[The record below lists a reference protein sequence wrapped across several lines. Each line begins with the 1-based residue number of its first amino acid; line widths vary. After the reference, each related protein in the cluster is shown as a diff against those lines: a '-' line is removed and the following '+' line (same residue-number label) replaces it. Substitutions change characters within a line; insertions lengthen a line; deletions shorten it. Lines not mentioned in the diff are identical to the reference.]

1 MRIAAVKTHTLAGAL
16 DTPLLFGG
24 GPFGTFYATFVEI
37 RSDEGHVGL
46 GECIARRAPEV
57 TTTIVDHMLAP
68 ALIGRDPRDVEGL
81 WDGMFAQLRRWGHSR
96 GFVLEAMSGVDIA
109 LHDLLARA
117 AGLPL
122 YKFLGGHGRDHV
134 TCYASSVYFAGIK
147 EMADEA
153 AGQIALGHT
162 AIKVKIGRPES
173 LGGIRADV
181 ESVRAIR
188 AAVGPR
194 VEIMLDA
201 NSAYDAATAIRVARQ
216 LESLDI
222 AWLEEPVYP
231 DDVSGYEL
239 IRKNSG
245 IPLAAG
251 EAEFGVFGFR
261 DLIERR
267 AVDVLQPDIARVG
280 GFTGARRVAALAH
293 AYNLAFAPHTGFSG
307 GIAHLASL
315 HLAATAP
322 NFMTYEY
329 FYAPNALRDVFT
341 APFPQPKDGTVPLP
355 AGAGLGLDLD
365 WDIVRRY
372 EVKR

>member
-1 MRIAAVKTHTLAGAL
+1 MKIASVKTHTLAGSL
-16 DTPLLFGG
+16 DKPILFGG

-37 RSDEGHVGL
+37 RTDDGQVGF

-57 TTTIVDHMLAP
+57 TATIVDKMLAP
-68 ALIGRDPRDVEGL
+68 VLIGRDPRDIEGL
-81 WDGMFAQLRRWGHSR
+81 WDQMFTQLRRWGHSR

-117 AGLPL
+117 ARLPL
-122 YKFLGGHGRDHV
+122 YKFLGGYGRDRV

-153 AGQIALGHT
+153 AAQIALGHT
-162 AIKVKIGRPES
+162 AIKVKIGRPAS
-173 LGGIRADV
+173 LGGLHADV

-188 AAVGPR
+188 AAVGPK
-194 VEIMLDA
+194 VDIMLDV

-216 LESLDI
+216 LEPMDI

-239 IRKNSG
+239 IRKSAG

-251 EAEFGVFGFR
+251 ESEFGVFGFR

-280 GFTGARRVAALAH
+280 GFTGARRAAALAH

-315 HLAATAP
+315 HLAATVP

-329 FYAPNALRDVFT
+329 FYAPNALRNIFT
-341 APFPQPKDGTVPLP
+341 EPFPEPRAGSVPLP
-355 AGAGLGLDLD
+355 AGMGLGLDLD
-365 WDIVRRY
+365 WDLVRRY
-372 EVKR
+372 EVT

>member
-1 MRIAAVKTHTLAGAL
+1 MKIASVKTHTLAGSL
-16 DTPLLFGG
+16 DKPLFFGG
-24 GPFGTFYATFVEI
+24 GPFGTFYASVVEI
-37 RSDEGHVGL
+37 RTDDGHVGL

-57 TTTIVDHMLAP
+57 TSMIVDAMLAP
-68 ALIGRDPRDVEGL
+68 VVIGRDPRDIEGL
-81 WDGMFAQLRRWGHSR
+81 WDDMFTQLRRWGHSR
-96 GFVLEAMSGVDIA
+96 GFVLEAISGVDVA

-122 YKFLGGHGRDHV
+122 YKFLGGYGRERV
-134 TCYASSVYFAGIK
+134 KCYASSVYIAGIK
-147 EMADEA
+147 EMTEEA

-162 AIKVKIGRPES
+162 AIKVKIGRPAS
-173 LGGIRADV
+173 MGGLRADV

-188 AAVGPR
+188 AAVGPQ
-194 VEIMLDA
+194 VEIMLDV
-201 NSAYDAATAIRVARQ
+201 NGAYDAATAIRVARR
-216 LESLDI
+216 LEPLDI

-239 IRKNSG
+239 IRKG
-245 IPLAAG
+245 AAIPLAAG

-280 GFTGARRVAALAH
+280 GFTAARRVAALAH
-293 AYNLAFAPHTGFSG
+293 AYNLAYAPHTGFSG

-315 HLAATAP
+315 HLAASVP

-329 FYAPNALRDVFT
+329 FYAPNALRDLFT

-355 AGAGLGLDLD
+355 TGPGLGLDLD
-365 WDIVRRY
+365 WDLVRRY